1 MIRFISLINRNFLI
15 LFSLWL
21 FLIAYP
27 GPFFI
32 SIASAGELPPDIQ
45 RIINRGK
52 IVVAMY
58 EKDVPPFF
66 MRDKEGILFG
76 LEVDLARNLANK
88 LGVEIE
94 FHRQAKTYEELINV
108 VARGEADIAIS
119 KVIEILKYNVQVRYS
134 KPYLALSHAMLLN
147 RLQLAKLKLGNR
159 PLEAFEKRGI
169 NIGVLEEVSLME
181 LAMEDYPMAKIVSYK
196 DFNSAALDVRKGNL
210 FAFLSDQV
218 QVMEWF
224 FNNQETALDIKPLII
239 REKTYSIVIATHWKN
254 KYLLAWINI
263 FIDTIKTNR
272 TLQQL
277 KKTYLE
283 NSNWRKKLQ

>member
-1 MIRFISLINRNFLI
+1 MRILTAFFTFL
-15 LFSLWL
+15 L
-21 FLIAYP
+21 FL
-27 GPFFI
+27 FI
-32 SIASAGELPPDIQ
+32 NIPLAIGGDLPPDIE

-58 EKDVPPFF
+58 QKDVPPFI

-88 LGVEIE
+88 LGVEVE
-94 FHRQAKTYEELINV
+94 FNRQPETYEELINI

-119 KVIEILKYNVQVRYS
+119 KVIEILKYNVKVKYS
-134 KPYLALSHAMLLN
+134 EPYLILSHAALVN
-147 RLQLAKLKLGNR
+147 RLQLAKLRLGNR
-159 PLEAFEKRGI
+159 QLEAFGIRGI
-169 NIGVLEEVSLME
+169 NIGVLGEVPLVE
-181 LAMEDYPMAKIVSYK
+181 LAMEDYPVAKIVSYK
-196 DFNSAALDVRKGNL
+196 DFNSAALDVREGNS

-239 REKTYSIVIATHWKN
+239 REKTYPIVIATHWEN

-263 FIDTIKTNR
+263 FLDTIKING
-272 TLQQL
+272 TLQRL
-277 KKTYLE
+277 KEAYLE
-283 NSNWRKKLQ
+283 NSDWRKKLQ